1 MKKKTKR
8 IIILGLEKPKCCNDC
23 MFHTSEM
30 SPVRNKFGFYKL
42 IINCKLI
49 PDDEEDGWHDFNWGE
64 TNIQEWC
71 PIREAN
77 LTLKEDE

>member
-1 MKKKTKR
+1 
-8 IIILGLEKPKCCNDC
+8 

-49 PDDEEDGWHDFNWGE
+49 PDYEEDGWHDFDWAE
-64 TNIQEWC
+64 KHIQNWC
-71 PIREAN
+71 PI
-77 LTLKEDE
+77 EDVK